1 MKKVS
6 ILSLHLNY
14 GGIEKTIVSLANY
27 LCNYYDVEIAC
38 TYRINKESSF
48 KLNKKVKVV
57 YLTDVVPNKKEFKR
71 ALKSFKLIT
80 AFKEGI
86 KSIKILNLRKK
97 SMINYISSTDSDVII
112 STRDLFNELLSKYK
126 KNQLTIGW
134 EHNHH
139 HGDMKYAKR
148 IVNSVK
154 NLDYFVLVSNNLKE
168 YYSNE
173 LKNTNCKCIY
183 IPNALDSISNK
194 VSNLKEKRLVS
205 VGRLSKEKGY
215 MDLLEISKDI
225 FKDHDDWHLDIVGD
239 GSEREQLETYIKNNN
254 LSKNIKLHGFRDK
267 DYINDLLEK
276 SSIYLMTSYTE
287 SFGIVLIEAMDY
299 GLPLVAFSSAEGARE
314 IIRDNKNGY
323 LIDNRDKSKYIEI
336 VNKLINDYD
345 LRIKLGKEGKKDSKN
360 YNPEIVYKKWID
372 LIK

>member
-57 YLTDVVPNKKEFKR
+57 YLTDVVPNKKEFKS

-345 LRIKLGKEGKKDSKN
+345 LRVKLGKEGKKDSKN
-360 YNPEIVYKKWID
+360 YDPEIVYKKWID